1 MGYHGTEE
9 LEMMPRFRFGKWA
22 MMIKKKK
29 RESSELQQASDMLNM
44 NL

>member
-9 LEMMPRFRFGKWA
+9 LEMMPRFRFGKWV

-29 RESSELQQASDMLNM
+29 KRAVNCDRLQIC
-44 NL
+44 

>member
-9 LEMMPRFRFGKWA
+9 LEMMPRFRFGKWV

-29 RESSELQQASDMLNM
+29 KRERAVNCNRLQIC
-44 NL
+44 